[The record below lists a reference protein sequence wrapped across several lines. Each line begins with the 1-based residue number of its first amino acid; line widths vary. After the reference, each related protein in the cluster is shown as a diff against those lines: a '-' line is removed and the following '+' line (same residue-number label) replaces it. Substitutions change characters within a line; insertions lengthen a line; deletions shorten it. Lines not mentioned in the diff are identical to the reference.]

1 METNNKQEKQL
12 KKIKNQTTKKKE
24 IIKRDEKRK
33 KAGKIVLLG
42 DNLDKILLEYGM
54 NVAEEGEDIL
64 KKIAKN

>member
-12 KKIKNQTTKKKE
+12 KKFKNQTKKKE